1 VIDREAAPKKS
12 TDFSTRTLS
21 NSLILSDFL
30 SIERFHPIESALWTF
45 APRAFSGAAKP
56 LLDEI
61 KGAFGTAPNI
71 FRAVANSPAALKSM
85 WGAFGALGAGMI
97 DAKLGEKIAVAVA
110 DRDACSYCLAA
121 HTLLSKNAGAS
132 GDDMADAQAGHSADP
147 KTAAA
152 LAFALKLVEHRGQ
165 VADADIEALRAAGF
179 GEAQIVEIIAH
190 VALNL
195 FTNYVNIAL
204 DVPVDFPSVK
214 FRCAA

>member
-1 VIDREAAPKKS
+1 M
-12 TDFSTRTLS
+12 
-21 NSLILSDFL
+21 
-30 SIERFHPIESALWTF
+30 
-45 APRAFSGAAKP
+45 PRANLVDPATATGAAKP

-61 KGAFGTAPNI
+61 KGAFGTAPNM

-85 WGAFGALGAGMI
+85 WGAFGALGAGTI
-97 DAKLGEKIAVAVA
+97 GAKLGEKIAVAVA

-121 HTLLSKNAGAS
+121 HTLLGKNAGAS
-132 GDDMADAQAGHSADP
+132 GQDMADAQAGHSDDP

-165 VADADIEALRAAGF
+165 VADADTEALRAAGF
-179 GEAQIVEIIAH
+179 DDGQIVEIIAH

-214 FRCAA
+214 FRRAA